1 MDIQQ
6 IYTECCDSGCHGE
19 HRGYTKKDMEAKGS
33 RSCRRQRD
41 GQHSRAGCPRRRD
54 TNKNFA
60 ECDSKLHCKRLLS
73 HSANKKLINYVSI
86 KNCFSKTL
94 NVATI

>member
-6 IYTECCDSGCHGE
+6 IYTECCDSGCPVV
-19 HRGYTKKDMEAKGS
+19 T
-33 RSCRRQRD
+33 QRKIW
-41 GQHSRAGCPRRRD
+41 RPRDLGVAVVKETDNTPERVVQED
-54 TNKNFA
+54 ATTNKNSA

-73 HSANKKLINYVSI
+73 HSATKRLINYVAI